1 MEHAK
6 IVLLVKELKANI
18 HAVQTSVDQM
28 KSSEVMEPVAIVH
41 FISECHSTEDSAFK
55 TNATAGRKFS
65 EMALV
70 NTAITTAELML
81 LRLMNALQQP
91 VMIDKSSFQMVNVR
105 IVHLIL
111 DASLKFFA
119 DQMHVPVDKLYWKT
133 VPAKTVQITR
143 LSQLTNFNAI
153 WYSAVIINS
162 WL

>member
-1 MEHAK
+1 
-6 IVLLVKELKANI
+6 
-18 HAVQTSVDQM
+18 
-28 KSSEVMEPVAIVH
+28 
-41 FISECHSTEDSAFK
+41 
-55 TNATAGRKFS
+55 
-65 EMALV
+65 MALV
-70 NTAITTAELML
+70 NTVITTAELML
-81 LRLMNALQQP
+81 LRLINALQQP